1 MKNCKFAGTTKCPFD
16 DSDQGPPFAG
26 SVKSC
31 DLFNPRFFCM
41 YFEDMKNADA
51 IYARNVAAM
60 NSRRAYGSAEAARYS
75 FASGVESVCDKVR
88 GLFH

>member
-31 DLFNPRFFCM
+31 DLFNPRFFCR

-51 IYARNVAAM
+51 IYARNVAGM
-60 NSRRAYGSAEAARYS
+60 DRAHKRHTVLESEFDKFFDKIFSAFR
-75 FASGVESVCDKVR
+75 
-88 GLFH
+88 

>member
-16 DSDQGPPFAG
+16 DSDQGPPFRG

-41 YFEDMKNADA
+41 YFEEMKNADA

-60 NSRRAYGSAEAARYS
+60 NQRSAEGEAE
-75 FASGVESVCDKVR
+75 ASRCELALSIERVCDKVR